1 MTHSD
6 RTARLLAARLEL
18 LASAA
23 ERGAR
28 DVDEG
33 IFLAR
38 ETTNRAVSLELL
50 TKRDAAAIWA
60 AVAERHPHVA
70 PRCSYS

>member
-6 RTARLLAARLEL
+6 RTARLLEARLEL

-28 DVDEG
+28 DVEEG
-33 IFLAR
+33 ILVAR
-38 ETTNRAVSLELL
+38 ETTHRAVALELL
-50 TKRDAAAIWA
+50 TKRDAVAIWA
-60 AVAERHPHVA
+60 AVAARHPHVA
-70 PRCSYS
+70 PRCAYS